1 MRIFIIAIGFFTLLF
16 SACNNSSNLEKN
28 KTVFNYNELNGVTSL
43 DPAAAANFE
52 NIWPVNQMFNGL
64 IEMDDHLNL
73 RAGISK
79 RFEISADKK
88 EYTFH
93 LRTDVYFHDN
103 VCFESGKGRKV
114 LASDFVFSYNR
125 LFDSKVS
132 SAAGLL
138 EKVDRNEKTHYK
150 GFEAVNDSTFK
161 IYLKEPYAPF
171 LSILSMKY
179 FGVIPFEAIEYYHQD
194 FRKNPVGTGPFQFK
208 IWDEGSKLIM
218 VKNPHYFEFDSNNV
232 RLPYLDAVTVSFIKD
247 KETAFMEFLAGKFD
261 MLSGADAFNTSEVL
275 NKEGDLRDFYSKKFV
290 LQKEVFLKTD
300 YIGFLVDSAM
310 PVVKQSP
317 IRLKAIRRAINMGFD
332 RNKLIKYLRNNV
344 GYAASSGFIPK
355 GMNSFS
361 VDSVKG
367 YSYDPDRV
375 KQLLIEAG
383 YPNGMGLP
391 EIVMH
396 ITDTYKEQAE
406 FIQSQLAENNIRVQI
421 SIDKPSVLRQAVNSG
436 EYDFFKKSWVA
447 DYPDE
452 DNFMAL
458 FYSKNFTPQGVNF
471 FHFKNQT
478 FDRLY
483 EKALNETDQAVKNQ
497 LYQAMERILIE
508 ESPVVPLYYDEVV
521 RLVQKNIQQLGTNP
535 MNLLSLKTVKKVP

>member
-1 MRIFIIAIGFFTLLF
+1 MRILIIVIGLLILLF
-16 SACNNSSNLEKN
+16 SACNNPSSSELN

-73 RAGISK
+73 QSGISK
-79 RFEISADKK
+79 SFEISDDQKM
-88 EYTFH
+88 YTFH

-103 VCFESGKGRKV
+103 VCFEKGKGRKV
-114 LASDFVFSYNR
+114 LASDFVFSFYR
-125 LFDSKVS
+125 LYDSKVS

-138 EKVDRNEKTHYK
+138 EKVDRNEKNHYK
-150 GFEAVNDSTFK
+150 GFEALNDSTFR
-161 IYLKEPYAPF
+161 IYLKEPFAPF

-179 FGVIPFEAIEYYHQD
+179 FSVLPFEAMAYYQQD

-208 IWDEGSKLIM
+208 MWDEGSKLIL
-218 VKNPHYFEFDSNNV
+218 VKNPNYFEFDSNHV

-317 IRLKAIRRAINMGFD
+317 IKLRALRKAINMGFD

-344 GYAASSGFIPK
+344 GFAATSGFIPK
-355 GMNSFS
+355 GMNSFNT
-361 VDSVKG
+361 DSVKG
-367 YSYDPDRV
+367 YSYNPDRV

-383 YPNGMGLP
+383 YPNGKGLP

-452 DNFMAL
+452 DNFMGL

-471 FHFKNQT
+471 FHFSNPT
-478 FDRLY
+478 FDGLY
-483 EKALNETDQAVKNQ
+483 EKALNEPNQAVKNR
-497 LYQAMERILIE
+497 LYQAMERIIIE

-521 RLVQKNIQQLGTNP
+521 RLVHKNIQNLGTNP
-535 MNLLSLKTVKKVP
+535 MNLLNLKKVKKNP